1 MDVLFSIDF
10 NPNGSLDGMIP
21 DEAKERITKTN
32 FILEEYDTGI
42 LDETEAGEAL
52 FNHLFGGEV
61 RDTKSLED

>member
-1 MDVLFSIDF
+1 
-10 NPNGSLDGMIP
+10 MIP